1 MDPRYEKLA
10 KNLVDYSMDTQPGE
24 RVLIDNSAAP
34 EEMVLALMRAVRER
48 GAKPF
53 VKISDARIRREFI
66 AHGTREDFEAVGDL
80 ELRQIQQMQCYV
92 VFRGSHNTFEMSDV
106 PVEQQQIYCKAIKSA
121 HEYRVNKTKWV
132 LLEWPTSAMAQSARM
147 STEAFE
153 KFFFRVCTL
162 DYGRMRPGIE
172 ALQSAMQSA
181 DRVMIKGPGTDLQF
195 SIRGIP
201 AIPCIGER
209 NIPDGEIYTAPV
221 RDSVEGIL
229 SYNTRSIYHGKCF
242 ENVRFTFE
250 RGKIVEAVASDTE
263 AINKILDSDDGARY
277 IGEFAFGFNPHIL
290 EPICDTL
297 FDEKIAGSFHFT
309 PGNAYENDA
318 DNGNRSQIHW
328 DLVCIQRPEY
338 GGGEIYFDGQLIRKD
353 GLFVAAGLDRLN
365 PAHLLA
371 DE

>member
-10 KNLVDYSMDTQPGE
+10 ENLAGYSMDVQPGE

-34 EEMVLALMRAVRER
+34 VEMVLALMRAVRKR
-48 GAKPF
+48 GGRPF
-53 VKISDARIRREFI
+53 IKSSDSRLRREFI
-66 AHGTREDFEAVGDL
+66 AHGTHEDFEAMGDV
-80 ELRQIQQMQCYV
+80 ELRQIRQMQCYA

-106 PVEQQQIYCKAIKSA
+106 PVEQQQAYTQAVKPA

-132 LLEWPTSAMAQSARM
+132 LLEWPTGAMAQSAHM

-153 KFFFRVCTL
+153 EFFFRVCTL

-172 ALQSAMQSA
+172 ALQSAMLST
-181 DRVMIKGPGTDLQF
+181 DRVEIKGPGTDLQF

-201 AIPCIGER
+201 AVPCIGER
-209 NIPDGEIYTAPV
+209 NIPDGEVYTAPI
-221 RDSVEGIL
+221 RDSVEGTL

-242 ENVRFTFE
+242 ENIRFTFQK
-250 RGKIVEAVASDTE
+250 GKIVEAVANDTKT
-263 AINKILDSDDGARY
+263 INEILNGDEGARY
-277 IGEFAFGFNPHIL
+277 IGEFSFGFNPHIL

-338 GGGEIYFDGQLIRKD
+338 GGGEIYFDGKLIRKD
-353 GLFVAAGLDRLN
+353 GLFVVPGLDRLN
-365 PAHLLA
+365 PTHLLGN
-371 DE
+371 E

>member
-1 MDPRYEKLA
+1 MDPRYKKLA
-10 KNLVDYSMDTQPGE
+10 ENLAGYSMDVQPGE
-24 RVLIDNSAAP
+24 RVLIDNCAAP
-34 EEMVLALMRAVRER
+34 TEMVLELMRAVRKR
-48 GAKPF
+48 GGRPF
-53 VKISDARIRREFI
+53 VKCFDSRVRREFI
-66 AHGTREDFEAVGDL
+66 AHGTRDDFEAVGDV
-80 ELRQIQQMQCYV
+80 ELQQIQQMQCYA
-92 VFRGSHNTFEMSDV
+92 VFRGSYNTFEMSDV
-106 PVEQQQIYCKAIKSA
+106 PVEQQQIYFKATKPS

-153 KFFFRVCTL
+153 EFFFRVCTL
-162 DYGRMRPGIE
+162 DYGRMKPGIE

-181 DRVMIKGPGTDLQF
+181 DRVEIKGPGTDLQF

-201 AIPCIGER
+201 AVPCIGER
-209 NIPDGEIYTAPV
+209 NIPDGEVFTAPI
-221 RDSVEGIL
+221 RDSVEGTL

-242 ENVRFTFE
+242 ENIRFTF
-250 RGKIVEAVASDTE
+250 RKGKIVEAIANDAKTLNE
-263 AINKILDSDDGARY
+263 ILDGDEGARY
-277 IGEFAFGFNPHIL
+277 IGEFSFGFNPHIL

-309 PGNAYENDA
+309 PGNAYENEA

-338 GGGEIYFDGQLIRKD
+338 GGGEIYFDGKLIRKD
-353 GLFVAAGLDRLN
+353 GLFVVPGLDKLN
-365 PAHLLA
+365 PPYLLS